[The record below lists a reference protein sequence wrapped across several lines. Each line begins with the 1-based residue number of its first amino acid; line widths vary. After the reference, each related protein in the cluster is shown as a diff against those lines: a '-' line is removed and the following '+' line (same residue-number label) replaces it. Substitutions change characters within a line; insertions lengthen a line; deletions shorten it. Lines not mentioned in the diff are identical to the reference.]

1 MTITMLKL
9 VYLKTRLVMVQT
21 KNMLASP
28 QTLSPF
34 LGWSLGTRLAL
45 SSVSANA
52 TVGTVDWYG
61 YNGQQRDTIYDV
73 HGP

>member
-1 MTITMLKL
+1 MTIIMLKL
-9 VYLKTRLVMVQT
+9 VYLKTRLLTVQT

-34 LGWSLGTRLAL
+34 LGWSLGTRLTL
-45 SSVSANA
+45 SSASANA
-52 TVGTVDWYG
+52 TVGTVDGYG
-61 YNGQQRDTIYDV
+61 YDGQQRDTICDV